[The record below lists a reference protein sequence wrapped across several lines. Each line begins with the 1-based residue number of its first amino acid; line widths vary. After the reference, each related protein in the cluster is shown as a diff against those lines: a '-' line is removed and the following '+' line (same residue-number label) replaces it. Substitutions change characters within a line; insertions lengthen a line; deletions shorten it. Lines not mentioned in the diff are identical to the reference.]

1 MITVSDLGLAYSGQ
15 PLFSHVDLQFTKGNC
30 YGIIGAN
37 GAGKSTFLKILSG
50 ELEPT
55 SGEVS
60 ILPKTRMSVL
70 KQDQFQ
76 YDEYPVID
84 TVIMGNPRLYEVM
97 KEKDAL
103 YEKPDFNDEDG
114 ARAAELEGEF
124 AEMNGWDAESD
135 SGRILQG
142 LGIAPELYGT
152 PMGELK
158 GGDKVKVLL
167 AQALF
172 GQPDILLL
180 DEPTNNLD
188 IKSIDWL
195 EDFLLDFPGTLIVV
209 SHDRYFMDKVVDH
222 LLVFRGNADIK
233 DFPGNYTQY
242 REWKEV
248 QDQLEKETEAARQAR
263 MAPTV
268 EKTSRL
274 EKVQKK
280 KLTFKERKEFEALE
294 VEIPL
299 LEAEKAELET
309 AMSSGTLSN
318 DELLAKSE
326 RIAKV
331 IEEIDEKTMRWLELS
346 ELA

>member
-1 MITVSDLGLAYSGQ
+1 MRS
-15 PLFSHVDLQFTKGNC
+15 PN
-30 YGIIGAN
+30 
-37 GAGKSTFLKILSG
+37 FL
-50 ELEPT
+50 
-55 SGEVS
+55 V
-60 ILPKTRMSVL
+60 
-70 KQDQFQ
+70 
-76 YDEYPVID
+76 
-84 TVIMGNPRLYEVM
+84 
-97 KEKDAL
+97 
-103 YEKPDFNDEDG
+103 
-114 ARAAELEGEF
+114 
-124 AEMNGWDAESD
+124 
-135 SGRILQG
+135 
-142 LGIAPELYGT
+142 
-152 PMGELK
+152 
-158 GGDKVKVLL
+158 
-167 AQALF
+167 
-172 GQPDILLL
+172 L
-180 DEPTNNLD
+180 DEPTNDLD
-188 IKSIDWL
+188 IVTLNVL
-195 EDFLLDFPGTLIVV
+195 EEYLRNFKGCAIVV
-209 SHDRYFMDKVVDH
+209 SHDRDFMDKVVDH

-242 REWKEV
+242 RELKEV